1 MNDIPSRFRALITEK
16 TSDARRWA
24 ELESLT
30 AIPAT
35 SWNKAYHGKQR
46 PTSDMLQ
53 ALARLWPEHTFWLMT
68 GVTDSK
74 NGHIA
79 CGKSSAAYPE
89 AAPPFNNPISALY
102 FAKAISMVTALE
114 RDGGERQDKV
124 AEAAD
129 IRDLAVLEATR
140 DTIDNATRGLAHP
153 KPSQPN

>member
-1 MNDIPSRFRALITEK
+1 
-16 TSDARRWA
+16 
-24 ELESLT
+24 
-30 AIPAT
+30 
-35 SWNKAYHGKQR
+35 
-46 PTSDMLQ
+46 
-53 ALARLWPEHTFWLMT
+53 MT